1 MSTYIHR
8 KLICLDLGPAGGR
21 WVRSAPGEPQTAPE
35 GPKTPPEGPRRPR
48 RAPQDGPDGPKMA
61 QDVPKMV
68 HRRAKRSPRGPKRA
82 PRGVPEGPERQN
94 SLVSFRYLKDLGVL
108 AFSGK
113 PLETSPKSG
122 RERACAIPHGGSP
135 WGCCSQRLARDILT
149 ICSERRGVWTTKHA
163 NRLRHHHNLGANG
176 PVQFSLA
183 APPLGC

>member
-1 MSTYIHR
+1 M
-8 KLICLDLGPAGGR
+8 
-21 WVRSAPGEPQTAPE
+21 
-35 GPKTPPEGPRRPR
+35 PPPLRGLRRPR
-48 RAPQDGPDGPKMA
+48 RTPQDGPDGPKMA

-68 HRRAKRSPRGPKRA
+68 HRRTKRPPRGPKRA

-94 SLVSFRYLKDLGVL
+94 SLISFRYLKDLGVL

-149 ICSERRGVWTTKHA
+149 ICSERRGVWATKQA
-163 NRLRHHHNLGANG
+163 NLLGHPHNLCANG
-176 PVQFSLA
+176 GVSYPLA
-183 APPLGC
+183 TPPWGSETSASPCNLVGKQRSPGNQARKTA